1 MTTKIRQNSKLKKKK
16 KIHLFRI
23 SIPVGPIGVWN
34 LKWKYVSTQNIW
46 PCLWNSHNSMNL
58 VLSFPCECI
67 FPVAKFWG
75 FMICCRV
82 YLCFWVKVLH
92 GIIGPYI
99 KQSLLFYIL
108 VEKQWLDIACFN
120 ILIVLCILFF
130 LSEIKLIV
138 IYLKMHFMKA

>member
-1 MTTKIRQNSKLKKKK
+1 MPCSYHLKVWVSNTAYFNEKIYWHIWPQKLDKTQNSKKKK

-82 YLCFWVKVLH
+82 YLCFWVKVLISWH
-92 GIIGPYI
+92 YWSIYQT
-99 KQSLLFYIL
+99 KS
-108 VEKQWLDIACFN
+108 
-120 ILIVLCILFF
+120 IVL
-130 LSEIKLIV
+130 
-138 IYLKMHFMKA
+138 HFSWKAMIRYCMF